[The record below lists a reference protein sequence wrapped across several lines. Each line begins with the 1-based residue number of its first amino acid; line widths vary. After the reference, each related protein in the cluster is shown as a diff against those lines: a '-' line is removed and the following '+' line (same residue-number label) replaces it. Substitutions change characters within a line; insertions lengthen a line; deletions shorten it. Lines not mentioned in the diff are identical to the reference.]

1 MKQSAFFLF
10 FLYTLPL
17 LGNAPSYELT
27 KDFWNNPNFV
37 KSFMGDYGFRSEVEP
52 RISKS
57 EQFVLREVRA
67 KAENQLDEAIEYL
80 FEKTSSK
87 SSAALD
93 FALGSMY
100 YQRGHMTR
108 SEQSYTT
115 AIDKFPSFLRA
126 HKNLGFVKLSLGK
139 YGDAASS
146 FSKSISLGE
155 GDGVTYVALGYCYY
169 MRQQFISAENAYSMG
184 ALLLPESKDA
194 RNGLVNCLIETNRFA
209 EALALLNELL
219 IKEPE
224 NSFGHRARVAALQGL
239 GLEMEATVALETLKR
254 LGNLSKEDV
263 IRLGDLYHNLGL
275 YDLSLK
281 NYERAIEG
289 DEKLSISR
297 YIRVASIL
305 ISRGSFQDC
314 FSYLEKIEKNFG
326 PQYLKDDEKQVLL
339 LKSEVLLA
347 TGRTEESTTILR
359 SLVEKHPLEGKALII
374 LAQIAWNKKDFASA
388 SLYFE
393 RSSKIAKWE
402 VESLV
407 QHGRMLVDTRNYEKA
422 VRLLERAESIEPQP
436 RVNRFLESIRNLL
449 LTSRV
454 RL

>member
-100 YQRGHMTR
+100 YQRGRMTR
-108 SEQSYTT
+108 SEESYAT

-184 ALLLPESKDA
+184 VLLLPESKDA

-254 LGNLSKEDV
+254 LGKLSKEDV

-275 YDLSLK
+275 YDLSLQ

-326 PQYLKDDEKQVLL
+326 PQYFKDDEKQLLL

-347 TGRTEESTTILR
+347 TGRTEESTKILR
-359 SLVEKHPLEGKALII
+359 SLVEKHPLEGKALIM
-374 LAQIAWNKKDFASA
+374 LAQIAWNKQDFATA

-393 RSSKIAKWE
+393 RASKITKWE

-407 QHGRMLVDTRNYEKA
+407 QNGRMLVETRNYEKA

>member
-108 SEQSYTT
+108 SEQSYTN
-115 AIDKFPSFLRA
+115 AIDKFPTFLRA

-184 ALLLPESKDA
+184 VLLLPESKDA

-239 GLEMEATVALETLKR
+239 GLEMEATVAFETLKR
-254 LGNLSKEDV
+254 LGKLNKEDV

-275 YDLSLK
+275 YDLSLQ

-326 PQYLKDDEKQVLL
+326 PQYFKDDEKQLLL

-347 TGRTEESTTILR
+347 TGRTEESTKILR
-359 SLVEKHPLEGKALII
+359 SLVEKHPLEGKALIM
-374 LAQIAWNKKDFASA
+374 LAQIAWNKQDFATA

-393 RSSKIAKWE
+393 RASKITKWE

-407 QHGRMLVDTRNYEKA
+407 QNGRMLVETRNYEKA